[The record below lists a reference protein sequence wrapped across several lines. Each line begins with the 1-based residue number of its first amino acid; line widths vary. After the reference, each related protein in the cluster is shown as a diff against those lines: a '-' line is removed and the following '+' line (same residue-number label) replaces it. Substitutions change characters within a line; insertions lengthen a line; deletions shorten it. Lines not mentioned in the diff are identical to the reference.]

1 MPKERVNELSYF
13 FNALLYFKLASYAT
27 LNRFNCIMEKSL
39 FFNMVFYFTKEH
51 PSEVFN
57 RALERP
63 TTFTS
68 ILPSTRNIL
77 FYIFLFYRFTSAD
90 K

>member
-1 MPKERVNELSYF
+1 M
-13 FNALLYFKLASYAT
+13 
-27 LNRFNCIMEKSL
+27 SL

-51 PSEVFN
+51 PSDVFN

-63 TTFTS
+63 TNFTS

-77 FYIFLFYRFTSAD
+77 FYIFLFYSFTSAD
-90 K
+90 KYYTFDIQNCSAVRQSNARQACFKLV